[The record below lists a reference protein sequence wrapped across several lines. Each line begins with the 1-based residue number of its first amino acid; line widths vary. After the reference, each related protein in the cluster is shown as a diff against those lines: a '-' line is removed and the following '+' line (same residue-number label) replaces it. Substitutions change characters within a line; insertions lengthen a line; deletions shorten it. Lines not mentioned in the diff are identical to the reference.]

1 MGASVALTSG
11 RGAVKSQVPTEGVW
25 ALQGGGLG
33 PGLGPGGRQLSIFSA
48 FQVSHEFAI
57 NFNPTNPFC
66 SGERQ
71 ASPHLPWVCAGP
83 PSWAEGGRSTGLQA
97 SVLSSS
103 PLPLRLSQNEQD
115 GGWSCRLESGGP
127 GFKSSCCPFLAV

>member
-1 MGASVALTSG
+1 MWGISSPDLGEGSSKEPGAH
-11 RGAVKSQVPTEGVW
+11 R
-25 ALQGGGLG
+25 GGLG
-33 PGLGPGGRQLSIFSA
+33 TAGGWPGTGLGPGGRQLSVFSA

-71 ASPHLPWVCAGP
+71 ASPHLPWV
-83 PSWAEGGRSTGLQA
+83 WREGGVQA
-97 SVLSSS
+97 SRLPYLS
-103 PLPLRLSQNEQD
+103 PLRPLRLSQNETF

-127 GFKSSCCPFLAV
+127 GFKISCCPFLAG